1 MLQKSLAQ
9 YGLLLAG
16 TALLAIGVQNFLEPA
31 GLVAGGI
38 SGLGMILDDLS
49 QRFGGPYIPL
59 WLVNIVCNVP
69 LFVWAWRIHGRQF
82 VGKTILTSLLFS
94 LMLYLAS
101 LFPYYHGDFFS
112 AAAYG
117 GVLTGAGLGLVLR
130 GGATTG
136 GVDLAAAILHH
147 GALRHISVPTL
158 VFLLD
163 AAIILLGFVT
173 FGATHTLYAVLSVG
187 IMEKAMHIAA
197 EGVNGKRAAIIFSQ
211 HAVQVKDALAKA
223 NIFALIAQRQMFA
236 RNEQQLIVFCVFSQK
251 DLPFV
256 KSILI
261 NIDRNAFLL
270 VADIREVLG
279 EQSISG

>member
-1 MLQKSLAQ
+1 MIQKNLVQ
-9 YGLLLAG
+9 YSLLLAG
-16 TALLAIGVQNFLEPA
+16 TALLAVGVQNFLEPS

-49 QRFGGPYIPL
+49 QSFAGPHIPL
-59 WLVNIVCNVP
+59 WLVNIACNVP

-101 LFPYYHGDFFS
+101 LFPYYHGDFFT

-117 GVLTGAGLGLVLR
+117 GVFTGAGLGLVLR

-147 GALRHISVPTL
+147 SGLRHISVPTL

-163 AAIILLGFVT
+163 AAIILLGLVT

-187 IMEKAMHIAA
+187 IMEKAMHITA
-197 EGVNGKRAAIIFSQ
+197 EGVHRQRAAIIFTT
-211 HAVQVKDALAKA
+211 HAVQVKDALTKQH
-223 NIFALIAQRQMFA
+223 IFALIAQRQMFVQ
-236 RNEQQLIVFCVFSQK
+236 NEQQEIVFCVFSQK
-251 DLPFV
+251 ELPLV

-261 NIDRNAFLL
+261 NIDRNVFFLL
-270 VADIREVLG
+270 ADIREVFG
-279 EQSISG
+279 EQGISQ